1 MNAPQSGTPLKIGMF
16 LFEKVMTQRS
26 TPVILTISPGRIVL
40 ASADRVVADVPAD
53 QVRTK
58 VSRVLKV
65 NELHGPW
72 GKWMLGAVGAAKSED
87 FTDAQATEVIEAQK
101 AAQQDPALAQ
111 LELARTVWVG
121 QPTAADGSWTGSF
134 SSMAKGETK
143 MQPRIAPMVDEAL
156 LAAGVQRA

>member
-87 FTDAQATEVIEAQK
+87 FTDAQVIEAQK

-121 QPTAADGSWTGSF
+121 QPTAADGSWTGSL

>member
-1 MNAPQSGTPLKIGMF
+1 MNAPQPGTSLKIGMF

-58 VSRVLKV
+58 VSRFLKV

-87 FTDAQATEVIEAQK
+87 FTDAQA
-101 AAQQDPALAQ
+101 
-111 LELARTVWVG
+111 
-121 QPTAADGSWTGSF
+121 
-134 SSMAKGETK
+134 
-143 MQPRIAPMVDEAL
+143 IASI
-156 LAAGVQRA
+156 AGRKVRSKNRYWPSAWLMM

>member
-1 MNAPQSGTPLKIGMF
+1 MLAPGVRPH
-16 LFEKVMTQRS
+16 
-26 TPVILTISPGRIVL
+26 P
-40 ASADRVVADVPAD
+40 RVVADVPAD

-58 VSRVLKV
+58 VSRFLKV

-111 LELARTVWVG
+111 LEFARTVWVG
-121 QPTAADGSWTGSF
+121 QPTTADGSWTGSL